1 MNPTHIRDRQTAC
14 EAILKQAGQAAKA
27 RFETCDFETQ
37 MKGPQDFVSEVDHA
51 TERTIK
57 DALARHF
64 PNDGFMGEE
73 SGGDLAAASWIV
85 DPIDGTSNFVRRTA
99 YWCLSAAF
107 VVDGVAVIGVI
118 YDPMLDEMF
127 SCHAGGGARL
137 NGRAMSVSK
146 TAAATDAVLGI
157 SFSFQS
163 APDDVARVVHDLIEN
178 GTSFRLMGAG
188 ALSLAHCAAGRTDG
202 FWESFMKPWDAA
214 AGLLLIKEAGG
225 TVCDYGA
232 GNGYVNGNAVLGA
245 APLMADF
252 FSELTGVPLAK
263 SVARP
268 A

>member
-1 MNPTHIRDRQTAC
+1 MNLTQICDRQNAC

-27 RFETCDFETQ
+27 RFEKHDFETQ
-37 MKGPQDFVSEVDHA
+37 MKGPQDFVSEVDHT
-51 TERTIK
+51 TEWAIK
-57 DALARHF
+57 DALARRF
-64 PNDGFMGEE
+64 PDDGFMGEE
-73 SGGDLAAASWIV
+73 SGGDLSAASWIV
-85 DPIDGTSNFVRRTA
+85 DPIDGTSNFVRGTA

-107 VVDGVAVIGVI
+107 VVNGVAMIGII
-118 YDPMLDEMF
+118 YDPMLDEVF
-127 SCHAGGGARL
+127 SCRAGGGAYI

-146 TAAATDAVLGI
+146 TATATDAVLGI

-225 TVCDYGA
+225 AVSDYGA
-232 GNGYVNGNAVLGA
+232 GNGYVTGNPVLGA
-245 APLMADF
+245 APSMADF
-252 FSELTGVPLAK
+252 FSDLTGVALAK
-263 SVARP
+263 PVVQP